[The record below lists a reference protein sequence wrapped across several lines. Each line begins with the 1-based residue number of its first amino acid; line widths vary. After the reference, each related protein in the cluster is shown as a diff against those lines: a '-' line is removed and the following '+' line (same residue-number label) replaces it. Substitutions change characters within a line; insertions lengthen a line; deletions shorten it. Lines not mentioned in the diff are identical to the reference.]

1 MADAVHVEGVET
13 DLSGHGEAF
22 SRYGRYGRCVRTR
35 GDAAMRRCGDAA
47 RRYSA
52 PWRGGSVSFTA

>member
-35 GDAAMRRCGDAA
+35 AAARRCGDAA